1 MIESL
6 FDESQLTLEDCLG
19 RIGEVLETTDLKGAQ
34 LYMYL
39 LYTRLFAERLG
50 GRVGKSALQ

>member
-6 FDESQLTLEDCLG
+6 FDESQLTLVDCLG
-19 RIGEVLETTDLKGAQ
+19 RVGEVLETTDPKGAQ

-50 GRVGKSALQ
+50 GLDSKSAVQ